1 MFRKREI
8 VTSHTKEDVISTLTT
23 QIRNSFLT
31 DTVDGSC
38 FSLHRSVTNAP
49 NGNRDFTNFKF
60 AGTVHEFEGKS
71 IIRYRVTPPILCIL
85 LLIVLLVSIVYAAV
99 EILFR
104 GGSALFLLV
113 DFILT
118 ASFYGFTAWECS
130 ECVKSFKSLFS

>member
-8 VTSHTKEDVISTLTT
+8 VTSHSKEDVISTLIT
-23 QIRNSFLT
+23 QKRYSFLT
-31 DTVDGSC
+31 DTVKDSY

-49 NGNRDFTNFKF
+49 NGSRPFTDFKF
-60 AGTVHEFEGKS
+60 VGTVYEFEGKS
-71 IIRYRVTPPILCIL
+71 IIRYRVTPPILFAVL
-85 LLIVLLVSIVYAAV
+85 FAVLLGSIIYAAID
-99 EILFR
+99 ILFR

-118 ASFYGFTAWECS
+118 ASIYGFTAWECS

>member
-31 DTVDGSC
+31 DTVKDSS
-38 FSLHRSVTNAP
+38 FSLHWSVTNAP

-60 AGTVHEFEGKS
+60 VGTVHESEGNS
-71 IIRYRVTPPILCIL
+71 IIHYRVTPPLL
-85 LLIVLLVSIVYAAV
+85 FVVLLIVLLGSIIYAAID
-99 EILFR
+99 ILFR
-104 GGSALFLLV
+104 GGSALFLLL

-118 ASFYGFTAWECS
+118 ASIYGFTAWECS

>member
-1 MFRKREI
+1 MFRRREI
-8 VTSHTKEDVISTLTT
+8 VTSHTKEDVISTLAT
-23 QIRNSFLT
+23 QKRYSFLT
-31 DTVDGSC
+31 DTVKDSS

-60 AGTVHEFEGKS
+60 VGTVHEFEGKS

-104 GGSALFLLV
+104 GGSALFLFI

-130 ECVKSFKSLFS
+130 ECVRSFKSLFS

>member
-31 DTVDGSC
+31 DTVDDSC

-60 AGTVHEFEGKS
+60 VGTVHEFEGKS
-71 IIRYRVTPPILCIL
+71 IIHYRVTPPILFVV
-85 LLIVLLVSIVYAAV
+85 LLIVLLGSIVYAAID
-99 EILFR
+99 ILFR
-104 GGSALFLLV
+104 GGSALFLFV

-118 ASFYGFTAWECS
+118 ASIYGFTAWECS

>member
-23 QIRNSFLT
+23 QKRYSFLT
-31 DTVDGSC
+31 DTVKDSS
-38 FSLHRSVTNAP
+38 FTLHRSVTNAP
-49 NGNRDFTNFKF
+49 NGSRPFTDFKF
-60 AGTVHEFEGKS
+60 VGTVS
-71 IIRYRVTPPILCIL
+71 IA
-85 LLIVLLVSIVYAAV
+85 YAAV

-104 GGSALFLLV
+104 GGSALFLFV